1 MNMLV
6 LKNCLANRMY
16 SFFEHTLCH
25 SICIREGENR
35 MDTRKMF
42 SAVVYGVL
50 TILVIVLTCSVI
62 FSLLLRFTN
71 LQESSL
77 QWLVMAL
84 SFFALFAGGFI
95 SGGKGKEKG
104 WLMGGSTAIIFTCIV
119 LLYQYLG
126 QESGFT
132 LEQTFYHLGYLATA
146 VLGGIM
152 GVNISGVRTN

>member
-1 MNMLV
+1 
-6 LKNCLANRMY
+6 
-16 SFFEHTLCH
+16 
-25 SICIREGENR
+25 

-42 SAVVYGVL
+42 SAVVYGLL
-50 TILVIVLTCSVI
+50 TVLVIVLTLSVI

-104 WLMGGSTAIIFTCIV
+104 WFMGGATAILFTCIV
-119 LLYQYLG
+119 LLYQFLG

-146 VLGGIM
+146 VFGGIM
-152 GVNISGVRTN
+152 GVNIAGARTN